1 MRVLPNLIRL
11 IRALGDPRVP
21 AWIKILPFLAI
32 IYVLSPLDFLPDP
45 IIILGWIDDI
55 TIALVLVGKA
65 IQGLDQYQGKALL
78 QRKA

>member
-1 MRVLPNLIRL
+1 MSNLIRL

-21 AWIKILPFLAI
+21 AWIKILPFLAL

-65 IQGLDQYQGKALL
+65 IQGLGQYQSKALQ

>member
-1 MRVLPNLIRL
+1 MRVLPNLTRL

-21 AWIKILPFLAI
+21 VWIKILPFLTL

-55 TIALVLVGKA
+55 TIAFVLVGKA
-65 IQGLDQYQGKALL
+65 IQGLDQHQSRALL